1 MADIIS
7 IATAEPA
14 YQHLQADICS
24 FMLASYGLDSVE
36 SRKLKFLYD
45 HSGINTRYSIIAD
58 YNAALAV
65 HDFIPLQKDHP
76 FPDLEQRMEIFERE
90 SLILSIKSINKCIDG
105 FIEANE
111 ITHLITVSCTGMSA
125 PGLDLQ
131 IMQSMELPS
140 TIFRTSINFMGCYAA
155 IHGLKLAKM
164 ICDSTPN
171 SNVIVVATE
180 LCTLHFQQAFSED
193 NAASS
198 LLFADGSAAVL
209 ISNCIA
215 SSTSITLKDFYSQVE
230 DKGQNDMAWKLSS
243 KGFLMTLSSYI
254 PQLIESD
261 VEQLIANALAKNNL
275 QFSDITHWCI
285 HPGGKRILDLVQ
297 RKMKLSDDHLKHSR
311 KVLFNHGNMSSPTV
325 LYVLKAIMEAT
336 SNDQA
341 TIVGMAFGP
350 GLTMETFTA
359 VKHS

>member
-24 FMLASYGLDSVE
+24 FMLASYQLDAVE

-58 YNAALAV
+58 YNPALSA
-65 HDFIPLQKDHP
+65 HDFIPLQVGHP
-76 FPDLEQRMEIFERE
+76 FPNLEQRMEIFERE
-90 SLILSIKSINKCIDG
+90 ALMLSLESVNKCIDG
-105 FIEANE
+105 VIDANA

-209 ISNCIA
+209 ISNCIESKKA
-215 SSTSITLKDFYSQVE
+215 LTLKEFYSQVE
-230 DKGQNDMAWKLSS
+230 DKGQTDMAWKLSS

-254 PQLIESD
+254 PQLIEAD
-261 VEQLIANALAKNNL
+261 VEQLIRNALGKNNL
-275 QFSDITHWCI
+275 QFHEISHWCI
-285 HPGGKRILDLVQ
+285 HPGGKRILDLIQ
-297 RKMKLSDDHLKHSR
+297 RKMKLTDSDLQYAR

-325 LYVLKAIMEAT
+325 LYVLKEIMEAT
-336 SNDQA
+336 NQDNA
-341 TIVGMAFGP
+341 TILGMAFGP

-359 VKHS
+359 IKHS

>member
-1 MADIIS
+1 
-7 IATAEPA
+7 
-14 YQHLQADICS
+14 
-24 FMLASYGLDSVE
+24 V
-36 SRKLKFLYD
+36 
-45 HSGINTRYSIIAD
+45 INAK
-58 YNAALAV
+58 A
-65 HDFIPLQKDHP
+65 
-76 FPDLEQRMEIFERE
+76 
-90 SLILSIKSINKCIDG
+90 
-105 FIEANE
+105 

-131 IMQSMELPS
+131 IMQSLELPS

-209 ISNCIA
+209 ISNCI
-215 SSTSITLKDFYSQVE
+215 SSKKAITLKDFYAQVE
-230 DKGQNDMAWKLSS
+230 DKGQTDMAWKLSS

-254 PQLIESD
+254 PQLIEAD
-261 VEQLIANALAKNNL
+261 VEQLIVNALAKNNL

-325 LYVLKAIMEAT
+325 LYVLKEIMEAT
-336 SNDQA
+336 SQDNA
-341 TIVGMAFGP
+341 TILGMAFGP

-359 VKHS
+359 VKRS